1 MNTNQLNKH
10 LENKSIKDVTKMVTE
25 MLDIIDKYDKEYNL
39 EHESF
44 FLLKIANKNDRYS
57 KEEIVYEDKLFKM
70 SDIRN
75 MLRTMFKDR
84 YFNRILKRKTEDLLN
99 KIELL
104 D

>member
-1 MNTNQLNKH
+1 MNTNTLNKH
-10 LENKSIKDVTKMVTE
+10 LENKSTQDITKMVTE
-25 MLDIIDKYDKEYNL
+25 ILDIIDRYDKEYNL
-39 EHESF
+39 EHENF
-44 FLLKIANKNDRYS
+44 YLMQINKNDINC
-57 KEEIVYEDKLFKM
+57 KENIVYEDKLFRM
-70 SDIRN
+70 RDMRN